1 MVSFNSAAGK
11 VSAGLRSWNIYVP
24 RNITNSAGQRVS
36 LRSLM
41 NVREGVCT
49 MARMSAERDL
59 VVGMG
64 GNWSGVKEGI
74 VALKASGFRAAT
86 LTPEQC
92 PLIDLE
98 TGEVIPVTG
107 EKLLKPSCEKPMHL
121 ATYKTRPDVNF
132 VCHTH
137 PTYATAFATLGYDMP
152 PFTPDFVAVLKT
164 DRAVPGF
171 NYVGPASD
179 NLAKVIASN
188 IRQNNAVLMG
198 NHGLFTVGG
207 NALEAF
213 DRTHLVEEAAKT
225 LIAMVT
231 IAASKG
237 KDLMAIDYALPM
249 EERLALLGSD
259 FEKYRQQLAEQRAK

>member
-1 MVSFNSAAGK
+1 LVNFRAVQGNA
-11 VSAGLRSWNIYVP
+11 VSALRRVNIYVP
-24 RNITNSAGQRVS
+24 RSVVNSAGTSVS

-41 NVREGVCT
+41 NVREGVCE

-64 GNWSGVKEGI
+64 GNWSGVKDGI

-92 PLIDLE
+92 PLIDLA
-98 TGEVIPVTG
+98 TGEVIPLIG

-121 ATYKTRPDVNF
+121 ATYIARPDVKF

-137 PTYATAFATLGYDMP
+137 PTYATVFATLGYPME

-164 DRAVPGF
+164 DRAIPVF
-171 NYVGPASD
+171 KYVGPASE
-179 NLAKVIASN
+179 NLAKVIVEN
-188 IRQNNAVLMG
+188 IKMNNAVLMG

-213 DRTHLVEEAAKT
+213 DRTHLVEVHAKI
-225 LIAMVT
+225 LLEMASL
-231 IAASKG
+231 AASEG
-237 KDLMAIDYALPM
+237 KDLSQMDYALPM

-259 FEKYRQQLAEQRAK
+259 FEKYRQQLAAGGQ

>member
-1 MVSFNSAAGK
+1 MINLRTAPGM
-11 VSAGLRSWNIYVP
+11 VSAGLRMINIYVP
-24 RNITNSAGQRVS
+24 RRVVNSDGMTVR
-36 LRSLM
+36 LRDLAH
-41 NVREGVCT
+41 VREGVCT

-64 GNWSGVKEGI
+64 GNWSGVKDGI

-86 LTPEQC
+86 LTPDQC
-92 PLIDLE
+92 PLIDLK
-98 TGEVIPVTG
+98 TGEVIPVAG
-107 EKLLKPSCEKPMHL
+107 EKVLKPSCEKPMHL
-121 ATYKTRPDVNF
+121 ATYLTRPDVSF

-137 PTYATAFATLGYDMP
+137 PTYATAFATLGQDML

-164 DRAVPGF
+164 DSPIPSFA
-171 NYVGPASD
+171 YVGPASD

-188 IRQNNAVLMG
+188 IRANNAVLMG

-213 DRTHLVEEAAKT
+213 DRTHLLEEAAKT
-225 LIAMVT
+225 LVAMMT
-231 IAASKG
+231 IAASRG
-237 KDLMAIDYALPM
+237 KDLNKIDYALPR

-259 FEKYRQQLAEQRAK
+259 FERYRQQLAAGGQ